1 MRLLLS
7 LALVGSNAGC
17 DLVFSVPF
25 DEDNL
30 VDASIDT
37 PSCIGGTFSAPIEVP
52 GTFQSGG
59 LLDPSYASSN
69 ELWVVR
75 QGTTLAM
82 AVATRTEA
90 DGPFDTIVPSS
101 LDTPQ
106 NDFDPNFSTDGR
118 EVVFGHENRLYTA
131 TRTSAVPGTPF
142 GPPTEHPTILVAS
155 GLDLSADGRTLYFV
169 DAQQLVA
176 AKRASR
182 AEPFEVV
189 GDVLATG
196 IEFPS
201 VSADGLELFYHAADG
216 IHRQTREMAD
226 RPFDATTDRLV
237 VGDAADGDLT
247 MDGTKLVF
255 TRRGT
260 IMESTRICR

>member
-7 LALVGSNAGC
+7 LSLVGSAGC
-17 DLVFSVPF
+17 DLVFSTPF
-25 DEDNL
+25 DEAKL
-30 VDASIDT
+30 VDAGVDT
-37 PSCIGGTFSAPIEVP
+37 PSCIGGTFSAPVEVP
-52 GTFQSGG
+52 GTFQTGA
-59 LLDPSYASSN
+59 LLDPSFASSN

-75 QGTTLAM
+75 DGTSLAL

-106 NDFDPNFSTDGR
+106 SDFDPNFSTDGMAI
-118 EVVFGHENRLYTA
+118 VFGHEGRLYTA

-155 GLDLSADGRTLYFV
+155 GLDLSADGLTLYFV
-169 DAQQLVA
+169 DAQQLVTA
-176 AKRASR
+176 RRASR
-182 AEPFEVV
+182 VEPFEVV
-189 GDVLATG
+189 AGVLATG
-196 IEFPS
+196 IVFPS

-226 RPFDATTDRLV
+226 LPFDAMTDRLV

-247 MDGTKLVF
+247 MDGTTLVF
-255 TRRGT
+255 TRRGR